1 MTLPTRV
8 QEVAP
13 GCCVWLRLPAVKT
26 HKDAGRG
33 PLEIAKRLAGTPEFD
48 GFRSWESP
56 ERLYVNVATI
66 DRELDGKGPIPS
78 NPIARAR
85 AFDGVACLR
94 EHLKGIR

>member
-33 PLEIAKRLAGTPEFD
+33 PLEIAKRLTGTPEFD
-48 GFRSWESP
+48 ALGSWESR
-56 ERLYVNVATI
+56 ERLYVNVANRSTASSTT
-66 DRELDGKGPIPS
+66 RVRSPATRSPA
-78 NPIARAR
+78 PARSTASP
-85 AFDGVACLR
+85 AAAST
-94 EHLKGIR
+94 